1 MSPPSLSGLTM
12 VLNSCFL
19 NFMHLLASYIKNLML
34 RLLNKMPVLK
44 ENTNTFLMLVEPFFS
59 NSNFLLLIGHM
70 LYFMQSFL
78 SIESLLQFFRTNP
91 LFKFYTINFMIFFFQ
106 SVWLF
111 VLCIIFTSSHN

>member
-91 LFKFYTINFMIFFFQ
+91 PFQVLYNKLHDILLSKCLVVCAMHHLYKFT
-106 SVWLF
+106 
-111 VLCIIFTSSHN
+111 